1 MPATLLID
9 DGSSRPDSTLALR
22 DLAQALGRRTGAAVH
37 PVSLLHADRI
47 PAAALDGRPADTLE
61 PYLRRAL
68 ASGERAFHLIPL
80 LFGPSRALSRFIPD
94 LVADLRRVHGP
105 FQVRIAPELCPLP
118 RGEPRLAD
126 LLDDHIRA
134 TAAARAIAPRRLV
147 LVDHGSPIPQVTAVR
162 TWLAQRVRERIDP
175 GAVLTEAAM
184 ERRPG
189 PEYDFNGDLL
199 DLVLHRL
206 AAADPTTPVIV
217 AMLFLAPGRH
227 AGPGGDIAAIC
238 AAAQADFPGFQA
250 HPTPLVGSH
259 PALIE
264 ILADR
269 LTGAAEQ
276 L

>member
-1 MPATLLID
+1 MTPLEDNFADIL
-9 DGSSRPDSTLALR
+9 GKALR
-22 DLAQALGRRTGAAVH
+22 GRGL
-37 PVSLLHADRI
+37 S
-47 PAAALDGRPADTLE
+47 AAA
-61 PYLRRAL
+61 
-68 ASGERAFHLIPL
+68 
-80 LFGPSRALSRFIPD
+80 
-94 LVADLRRVHGP
+94 
-105 FQVRIAPELCPLP
+105 
-118 RGEPRLAD
+118 
-126 LLDDHIRA
+126 
-134 TAAARAIAPRRLV
+134 AAESA
-147 LVDHGSPIPQVTAVR
+147 G
-162 TWLAQRVRERIDP
+162 
-175 GAVLTEAAM
+175 LTEAAM

-206 AAADPTTPVIV
+206 AAADPITPVIV

-238 AAAQADFPGFQA
+238 AAAQADCPGFQA

-269 LTGAAEQ
+269 LTGAATP